1 MSLVIFPSPVRN
13 HIHTYRRAG
22 GTCDGLHHVIFVIT
36 LFIGLNLGRHKPCF
50 LSSSRLIQFCLS
62 LSVYVCLQRAA
73 IWAEWMSIREEVQH
87 VLYYVH
93 LNNSK
98 HWDYGFR
105 TFFGGGR
112 GTFIFLCFILWVLP
126 FLCSDCC
133 EFASEWASK
142 TRLFQCLITI
152 ATVIIVHLAPSF
164 VYCVLNVLLV
174 CWWVYKSLSCL
185 LRSQLTPG
193 QWLHMKTNFLDNSG
207 TYKFMFY

>member
-1 MSLVIFPSPVRN
+1 MVS
-13 HIHTYRRAG
+13 
-22 GTCDGLHHVIFVIT
+22 IT
-36 LFIGLNLGRHKPCF
+36 WF
-50 LSSSRLIQFCLS
+50 LSLLYSLASTSADTNLVSCHHLGSFSSVSLCLFMFAS
-62 LSVYVCLQRAA
+62 SVLQSGQNECQLERRCSMYCIMY
-73 IWAEWMSIREEVQH
+73 IWTTANTEIMAS
-87 VLYYVH
+87 VL
-93 LNNSK
+93 
-98 HWDYGFR
+98 
-105 TFFGGGR
+105 FFGGG